1 MSSSQLNFGTKS
13 YNPDVLSCLANLS
26 NDEVFTSPQLANKV
40 LDLLPQ
46 EVWHDSSTTFLDPF
60 TKTGVFLREIT
71 RRLLKGLEDEIPDLQ
86 KRIDHILNYQVWG
99 IAITELTALLSRRT
113 LYCSKKANSK
123 YSIDDM
129 FDTPDGHIH
138 YKAIE
143 HMWAGD
149 RCVYCGA
156 KRDQYDR
163 SSELESYTYEFIH
176 TYHPERIFNMQF
188 DVIVGNPPYQLS
200 DGGFGKSAAPIYQKF
215 VQQAQKMNPRYLS
228 MIIPSRWFSGG
239 RGLDEFRAEMLADK
253 HLRVLTDYESFKEVF
268 PGVDLAGGACYFL
281 WDRDHEGDCQ
291 ITNVRAVSKRTLIAI
306 LMNSPCLCEIIKR
319 WISSVRSARLTLAD
333 IWMKSFLRPNPSVFA
348 PSISLKRREFHAT
361 SSSVSEKDSP
371 PLRIL
376 RINSAYSTNGSY

>member
-26 NDEVFTSPQLANKV
+26 NDEVFTSPQLANRV

-143 HMWAGD
+143 HMWLVIDAST
-149 RCVYCGA
+149 A
-156 KRDQYDR
+156 AL
-163 SSELESYTYEFIH
+163 SEINT
-176 TYHPERIFNMQF
+176 T
-188 DVIVGNPPYQLS
+188 
-200 DGGFGKSAAPIYQKF
+200 A
-215 VQQAQKMNPRYLS
+215 
-228 MIIPSRWFSGG
+228 
-239 RGLDEFRAEMLADK
+239 
-253 HLRVLTDYESFKEVF
+253 
-268 PGVDLAGGACYFL
+268 
-281 WDRDHEGDCQ
+281 
-291 ITNVRAVSKRTLIAI
+291 AVSWKATPTNSFILIIQRGFSTCSLTLSSVT
-306 LMNSPCLCEIIKR
+306 LH
-319 WISSVRSARLTLAD
+319 ISSVTVVSAKA
-333 IWMKSFLRPNPSVFA
+333 
-348 PSISLKRREFHAT
+348 
-361 SSSVSEKDSP
+361 
-371 PLRIL
+371 PLRSIKNL
-376 RINSAYSTNGSY
+376 FSKHRR